1 MVIKRGKNKMSFE
14 LNKEIIDY
22 IDSHIDDAK
31 ALLKAICLIPAP
43 SNHEEKR
50 AEFVKNWFHSIG
62 AKEAYIDEALNVVF
76 PMNCEGR
83 DDITVFMAHT
93 DTVFPDMT
101 EPMPYQEDEEKIY
114 SLGVIDDTIDLVMI
128 LMAVKYIMEK
138 GLKPNCGMLFVANS
152 GEEGLGN
159 LKGVKK
165 ICEDYSGRIKELY
178 TFDGS
183 YTHVV
188 NKCVGSHRYKI
199 SFETEGGHSYGA
211 FGNNNAIYEMSK
223 LVTKLY
229 SKEVPKIGDS
239 KTTYNVGVV
248 SGGTSVNTI
257 AQDCEL
263 MYEYR
268 SNSKECLEHMKDFF
282 EGEIEKAQK
291 EGKAKITVELVG
303 DRPCGGNVP
312 REALDEMTNK
322 CIRVCEKHSGLECK
336 ISSGSTDANIP
347 QSLGIPAVCAGVY
360 MGGGAHTRKEWLLKS
375 SIPIGLR
382 ISFELIL
389 GYFE

>member
-1 MVIKRGKNKMSFE
+1 MSFE
-14 LNKEIIDY
+14 LNKEILDY
-22 IDSHIDDAK
+22 IDENIEYAK
-31 ALLKAICLIPAP
+31 ALLKDICLIPAP

-50 AEFVKNWFHSIG
+50 AEFIKNWFHSIG

-101 EPMPYQEDEEKIY
+101 EPMPYREDDEKIY
-114 SLGVIDDTIDLVMI
+114 SMGVVDDTIDIVVM
-128 LMAVKYIMEK
+128 LMAVKYIIEK
-138 GLKPNCGMLFVANS
+138 GLKPKNAMLFVANS

-178 TFDGS
+178 TFDS
-183 YTHVV
+183 PYNKMQ

-199 SFETEGGHSYGA
+199 RFATEGGHSFSA
-211 FGNNNAIYEMSK
+211 FGNNNAIHAA
-223 LVTKLY
+223 TKLITSLY
-229 SKEVPKIGDS
+229 AKEVPKNGDS
-239 KTTYNVGVV
+239 KTTYNVGVI

-268 SNSKECLEHMKDFF
+268 SDDKECLAHMENFF
-282 EGEIEKAQK
+282 KEEIKKAQTD
-291 EGKAKITVELVG
+291 GKAKITVELIG
-303 DRPCGGNVP
+303 NRPCGGDVP
-312 REALDEMTNK
+312 KDVLDEMTNK
-322 CIRVCEKHSGLECK
+322 CKSICEKYSGMECK
-336 ISSGSTDANIP
+336 IGSASTDANIP
-347 QSLGIPAVCAGVY
+347 QSLGIPAVCVGVY
-360 MGGGAHTRKEWLLKS
+360 LGGGIHTRGEWLLKS
-375 SIPIGLR
+375 SIPVGLR

-389 GYFE
+389 GYFN

>member
-1 MVIKRGKNKMSFE
+1 MSFE
-14 LNKEIIDY
+14 LNKEILDY
-22 IDSHIDDAK
+22 IDSHIDEAK
-31 ALLKAICLIPAP
+31 ALLKDICLIPAP

-101 EPMPYQEDEEKIY
+101 EPMPYSEDDEKIY
-114 SLGVIDDTIDLVMI
+114 SMGVIDDTIDLVVI

-138 GLKPNCGMLFVANS
+138 GLKPNCGMLFAANS

-165 ICEDYSGRIKELY
+165 ICEDYAGRIKELY

-183 YTHVV
+183 YDEIV

-199 SFETEGGHSYGA
+199 HFATEGGHSFGA
-211 FGNNNAIYEMSK
+211 FGNNNAIHACAK
-223 LVTKLY
+223 LVTSLY
-229 SKEVPKIGDS
+229 NKEVPKNGNS

-268 SNSKECLEHMKDFF
+268 SDDKECLAHMENFF
-282 EGEIEKAQK
+282 KEEIKKAQA
-291 EGKAKITVELVG
+291 EGKAEITVEIVG
-303 DRPCGGNVP
+303 IRPCGGDVDVS
-312 REALDEMTNK
+312 ALDAMTNK
-322 CIRVCEKHSGLECK
+322 CKKICEKYSGIECK
-336 ISSGSTDANIP
+336 ICSASTDANIP

-360 MGGGAHTRKEWLLKS
+360 LGGGAHTRGEWLLKS
-375 SIPIGLR
+375 SIPVGLR

-389 GYFE
+389 DYFN